1 MMVND
6 HNHQPNIEAVR
17 ELLSPYLDGEVT
29 TEERALVEAALAASV
44 ELRKDLA
51 TLRQTVA
58 LLAEL
63 PPVAAPRPFTLTAA
77 DAPTPTPSS
86 RRIWGL
92 PAWLAGWAMVAAS
105 LVCVLAIGG
114 TLFTLQFRSGSPA
127 AEIAR
132 LKDSAVPQAAAPQPA
147 PLTATEEA
155 AAQPE
160 TEVAPAEPAA
170 EEKMM
175 PAESA
180 EAPAAATEALAQK
193 EADVVEQPQELAA
206 AETPEEM
213 VSMAGESEEG
223 TEGQLQLESA
233 AVESAPVEQEAA
245 GAALAPTPSP
255 MPTVAALEAPAAP
268 AEAPVEE
275 AAAALAEEPASA
287 PPPAAAEARQAEA
300 DLAAPE
306 EAPLSAQ
313 DEFLATA
320 EPQPTATFTPT
331 ATPPGVAQVTPSPS
345 PAPPSP
351 TPATSPDQTTS
362 SLSRNGRILVA
373 GLFVLGGLVL
383 LGLAIWLRRQKQQ
396 N

>member
-6 HNHQPNIEAVR
+6 HHRQPNIEAVR

-44 ELRKDLA
+44 ELREDLA

-77 DAPTPTPSS
+77 DVPVPIPTS

-92 PAWLAGWAMVAAS
+92 PAWLAGWAMAAAS
-105 LVCVLAIGG
+105 LICVLAIGG
-114 TLFTLQFRSGSPA
+114 ALFTLQFRSGSPA

-132 LKDSAVPQAAAPQPA
+132 MQDSAVPQAAAPQPA
-147 PLTATEEA
+147 PLAATEEA

-160 TEVAPAEPAA
+160 AELAPAEPAA

-175 PAESA
+175 LAEPA
-180 EAPAAATEALAQK
+180 EALAQK
-193 EADVVEQPQELAA
+193 EADVVEEPQKLVAD
-206 AETPEEM
+206 ETPEEM
-213 VSMAGESEEG
+213 VSMAGESEEV
-223 TEGQLQLESA
+223 TEGQRQLESVA
-233 AVESAPVEQEAA
+233 ESAPVEQEAA

-255 MPTVAALEAPAAP
+255 MPTVAALEAPAPIQPAAP
-268 AEAPVEE
+268 AEE

-331 ATPPGVAQVTPSPS
+331 STPSIVVQVTPSPS
-345 PAPPSP
+345 PSPSPSPPLPSP
-351 TPATSPDQTTS
+351 TPATSPDKTGLGLSKTS
-362 SLSRNGRILVA
+362 LTFLA
-373 GLFVLGGLVL
+373 GLVVLGGLVL